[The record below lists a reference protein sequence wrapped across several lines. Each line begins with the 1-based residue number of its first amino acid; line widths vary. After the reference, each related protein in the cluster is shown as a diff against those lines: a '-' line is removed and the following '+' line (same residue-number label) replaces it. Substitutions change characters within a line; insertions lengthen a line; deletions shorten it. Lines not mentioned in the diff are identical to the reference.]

1 MHLADLDWLPILRR
15 IVGTAA
21 VAMAFAVI
29 GVWVGNFALRG
40 QVAENLGA
48 GGLLDLLFVLGWVE
62 IVTGA
67 VVLLGFGVGLWFH
80 RLLWAPGVLPV
91 VFGMSLYWGW
101 WLLDRRVDLFGTS
114 GFNDPDPEL
123 FRRAVVRMWV
133 MLGVD
138 TVAVALLLVGAVLLL
153 RRNGKSGQADPP
165 SDSRGHGADE
175 NNDDVGSVQPQGD
188 GRRGEGQQS
197 GVESHAGTP
206 AAHGVQHGEGR
217 QQAHRQGIGKVV
229 HHRAIQQRL
238 R

>member
-21 VAMAFAVI
+21 VAMALAVI

-40 QVAENLGA
+40 QGAENPGA
-48 GGLLDLLFVLGWVE
+48 GGLLTMLLVLGWIE
-62 IVTGA
+62 IVMGA
-67 VVLLGFGVGLWFH
+67 VVLLGFAIGLWFH
-80 RLLWAPGVLPV
+80 RFLWAPGVLAV

-138 TVAVALLLVGAVLLL
+138 ALAVLLLLVGAVLLL
-153 RRNGKSGQADPP
+153 RRTGRSGQADPP
-165 SDSRGHGADE
+165 SDSRGEGADE
-175 NNDDVGSVQPQGD
+175 NNHDVGSLQLQGD
-188 GRRGEGQQS
+188 GGRDEGQQA
-197 GVESHAGTP
+197 GVEGDAGAP
-206 AAHGVQHGEGR
+206 AAQGVQHGEGR
-217 QQAHRQGIGKVV
+217 EQAHRQGIGKVV
-229 HHRAIQQRL
+229 HHRAIQ
-238 R
+238 